1 MSKKYRKNTLKDQKM
16 KLQKKLNFKSGTV
29 NWLSPRSCKK
39 MGGTS
44 GSGTDSGL

>member
-1 MSKKYRKNTLKDQKM
+1 MSEKYRKNTLKDETSKNF
-16 KLQKKLNFKSGTV
+16 KTLNFKSGTV